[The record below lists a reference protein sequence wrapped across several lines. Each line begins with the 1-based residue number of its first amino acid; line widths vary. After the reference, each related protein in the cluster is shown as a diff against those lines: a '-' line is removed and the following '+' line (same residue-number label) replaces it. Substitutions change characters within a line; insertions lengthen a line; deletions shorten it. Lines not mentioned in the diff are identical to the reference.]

1 MRDGLP
7 AVFHGQTKKYYRG
20 NLAGDFVPPDLKVTR
35 RSRALPQVLDDDIEL
50 DRDADDGVAPLAAAF
65 EEHDDEC
72 MSDEVVEGDLEA
84 ELERVMDEMVSR

>member
-1 MRDGLP
+1 MS
-7 AVFHGQTKKYYRG
+7 
-20 NLAGDFVPPDLKVTR
+20 R
-35 RSRALPQVLDDDIEL
+35 RSSALPKVLDDDIEL
-50 DRDADDGVAPLAAAF
+50 DRDADGGVPPPHAAAF